1 MYHLE
6 PSLAKCF
13 VRLKIASVANLM
25 NVINRCFC
33 FKFLFSVFIMYKLGS
48 QQVFKHVMVENI
60 FTTLFQMGRGFKGQN
75 MCTLIQFM
83 SAHLE
88 TSINIDAGH

>member
-1 MYHLE
+1 
-6 PSLAKCF
+6 
-13 VRLKIASVANLM
+13 
-25 NVINRCFC
+25 
-33 FKFLFSVFIMYKLGS
+33 MYKLGS